1 MKIEFN
7 SDDKLPLNNT
17 IEISAITKILRAVFH
32 ANNKSHPQ
40 DFLDEFLYRI

>member
-17 IEISAITKILRAVFH
+17 IEISATTKIFRAVFH
-32 ANNKSHPQ
+32 ANNKSYSQ
-40 DFLDEFLYRI
+40 DVLDEFLYKI